1 MEIVNKIDRSNLNSL
16 LVNDG
21 QSKMSK
27 SMIEFAKS
35 LPEIKSVEDL
45 KKLNRL
51 FYEYFTRDKST
62 KKFECTAEEI
72 FERKT
77 FSGCSDIGLAISP
90 ILRYKGVPTVYVE
103 SASIEWIKDLQE
115 DNDNKEFMRGHIFL
129 EIYLD
134 NKWYLYD
141 PTFHL
146 VYDDY
151 DYNNLC
157 LPRDYYVF
165 AKGMN
170 SFDLGVHSVKEEKEL
185 ATNILKNFDI
195 LTYVNPKY
203 KKYDLKGS
211 EGNE

>member
-1 MEIVNKIDRSNLNSL
+1 MKKIDRNNLDSL
-16 LVNDG
+16 LINDG
-21 QSKMSK
+21 QSMMSD
-27 SMIEFAKS
+27 SMIEFARS
-35 LPEIKSVEDL
+35 LPEIKRVEDL
-45 KKLNRL
+45 KKLDRL
-51 FYEYFTRDKST
+51 FYVYFTRDKST

-72 FERKT
+72 FDRRT

-90 ILRYKGVPTVYVE
+90 ILRYKGVPTIYVE
-103 SASIEWIKDLQE
+103 SASIEWIKDLQ
-115 DNDNKEFMRGHIFL
+115 DNNDNKEFMRGHIFL

-146 VYDDY
+146 VYDNY

-185 ATNILKNFDI
+185 ATNILKDFAVSI
-195 LTYVNPKY
+195 YINPNY
-203 KKYDLKGS
+203 DKYDLRS
-211 EGNE
+211 DGNNE